1 MATTLN
7 GAAAVAGASATST
20 AAQST
25 ADVHWREVVAP
36 YQSADVRRSIT
47 QLIVTTAALAACFV
61 ALAFSLRFPFWVTAL
76 LYIPTAG
83 FLVRSFILMHD
94 CTHSSFLPWR
104 KANDAVGWFTGVLT
118 LTPFDQWRRDHA
130 IHHASS
136 GDLDRRGHGDIY
148 TLTVKEY
155 QALSWRKKV
164 AYQLV
169 RHPVTMLSVGPLWL
183 MYSNRF
189 RLKSKATKD
198 KQQGS
203 VMSTNLA
210 LIAMLLGMYALGV
223 LPQFLIVYFPA
234 LYLAGA
240 IGVFLFYVQHQYED
254 TYWQEHGDWNYQDAS
269 LAGSSYLD
277 LPKPLAWIT
286 GHIGVHHVHHISPK
300 IPNYKLQEC
309 HDENPMFHQVT
320 TLRLRDTFATLR
332 LSLWDEDQARLISFK
347 ELKARSA

>member
-1 MATTLN
+1 MATALN
-7 GAAAVAGASATST
+7 GAAAVAGTSATSSSAHGT
-20 AAQST
+20 AEI
-25 ADVHWREVVAP
+25 HWREVVAP

-47 QLIVTTAALAACFV
+47 QLVVTVAALALIFTAMAF
-61 ALAFSLRFPFWVTAL
+61 ALQVSFWLMVP
-76 LYIPTAG
+76 LYPIAAG

-104 KANDAVGWFTGVLT
+104 KANDSVGWFTGVLT

-155 QALSWRKKV
+155 QALSWQKKI
-164 AYQLV
+164 AYRLV
-169 RHPVTMLSVGPLWL
+169 RHPLTMLSVGPLWL

-189 RLKSKATKD
+189 RARGKATKD
-198 KQQGS
+198 KQVGS

-210 LIAMLLGMYALGV
+210 LIAVLLGMYALGV
-223 LPQFLIVYFPA
+223 LPQFALIYFPS
-234 LYLAGA
+234 LYIAGL
-240 IGVFLFYVQHQYED
+240 IGVFLFYVQHQFED
-254 TYWQEHGDWNYQDAS
+254 TYWQEHGDWDYEDAS

-309 HDENPMFHQVT
+309 HDKNPIFHKVT

-332 LSLWDEDQARLISFK
+332 LSLWDEDQSKLISFRD
-347 ELKARSA
+347 LKKRTA